1 MSTVPAPA
9 SVVPT
14 LDCWATTKTRTVIIK
29 TMKDKTVSNALIA
42 LSWEGK
48 IRRQRCRHRSHCGL
62 TTSCILLATSR
73 RSL

>member
-48 IRRQRCRHRSHCGL
+48 IR
-62 TTSCILLATSR
+62 
-73 RSL
+73 